1 VELPGV
7 EVSEITAVRTSL
19 ARRLA
24 RPLRERSGPPSLRAQ
39 LVLMLAAMLLG
50 AVLAGLLFVGVWRH
64 TATEGDAARAAQLA
78 TKQQLRTAQIQLKS
92 ARAQLVTASAATRH
106 VRAQL
111 HVAQAQGAALR
122 KQNTRAAARLAAP
135 VGSLVASGASLQHQ
149 LSKLSSELS
158 TIQTYL
164 TAATATGVDP
174 AFISAQVKYLQTS
187 AGAAEQAAS
196 ALAQQAARAQAAA
209 KQLTSSHSR

>member
-1 VELPGV
+1 M
-7 EVSEITAVRTSL
+7 EVTEITAVRTSL
-19 ARRLA
+19 AQRLA

-39 LVLMLAAMLLG
+39 LVLVAAAMMLG

-64 TATEGDAARAAQLA
+64 TASESDAARAAQLA
-78 TKQQLRTAQIQLKS
+78 TKQQLRSIQTQLATARTQLL
-92 ARAQLVTASAATRH
+92 AASAATRR

-111 HVAQAQGAALR
+111 HVAQTQRAALR
-122 KQNTRAAARLAAP
+122 NQNTRAAARLGAP
-135 VGSLVASGASLQHQ
+135 IGSLVDNGGALQHQ

-174 AFISAQVKYLQTS
+174 AFIAAQVKYLRSS
-187 AGAAEQAAS
+187 ARAAEEAAT

-209 KQLTSSHSR
+209 KELKSSH

>member
-1 VELPGV
+1 VELPDV
-7 EVSEITAVRTSL
+7 EVTEITAVRTSL
-19 ARRLA
+19 AQRLA

-39 LVLMLAAMLLG
+39 LVLVSAAMLLG

-78 TKQQLRTAQIQLKS
+78 TRQQLRSAQTQLKAAHAQLLAANAATGRLRTQLRTAQTQ
-92 ARAQLVTASAATRH
+92 R
-106 VRAQL
+106 
-111 HVAQAQGAALR
+111 AALR
-122 KQNTRAAARLAAP
+122 RSNTRAAARLGAP
-135 VGSLVASGASLQHQ
+135 VGALVGNGAALQHQ

-174 AFISAQVKYLQTS
+174 AFVAAQVKYLQSS
-187 AGAAEQAAS
+187 AGAAEQAAT
-196 ALAQQAARAQAAA
+196 ALAQQAARAQAAT
-209 KQLTSSHSR
+209 KELTSSH

>member
-1 VELPGV
+1 M
-7 EVSEITAVRTSL
+7 EVTEITAVRTGL
-19 ARRLA
+19 AQRLA

-39 LVLMLAAMLLG
+39 LVLVTAAMMLG

-64 TATEGDAARAAQLA
+64 TANESDAAHAAQLA
-78 TKQQLRTAQIQLKS
+78 TKQQLRTVQTQLAS
-92 ARAQLVTASAATRH
+92 ARTQLLAANAAARR

-111 HVAQAQGAALR
+111 HAAQTERTALR
-122 KQNTRAAARLAAP
+122 KQNTRAAKRLSSP
-135 VGSLVASGASLQHQ
+135 IGSLVGSGGSLQHQ

-174 AFISAQVKYLQTS
+174 AFIAAQVKYLQSS
-187 AGAAEQAAS
+187 AGAAEEAAT

-209 KQLTSSHSR
+209 KELNSSP

>member
-1 VELPGV
+1 MELPSV
-7 EVSEITAVRTSL
+7 EVTEITAVRNGL
-19 ARRLA
+19 AQRIA
-24 RPLRERSGPPSLRAQ
+24 GSLRERSGPPSLRAQ
-39 LVLMLAAMLLG
+39 LVLLVAAMMLG
-50 AVLAGLLFVGVWRH
+50 AVLSGLLFVGVWRH

-78 TKQQLRTAQIQLKS
+78 TKQQLRTVQTELKT
-92 ARAQLVTASAATRH
+92 ARAQLLAASTATRR

-111 HVAQAQGAALR
+111 HVAQTQRAALR
-122 KQNTRAAARLAAP
+122 KQNTRAAVRLRAP
-135 VGSLVASGASLQHQ
+135 IGSLVDNGGALQHQ

-164 TAATATGVDP
+164 NAATATGVDP
-174 AFISAQVKYLQTS
+174 AFIAAQVKYLQTS

-209 KQLTSSHSR
+209 KALNSSH

>member
-1 VELPGV
+1 VELPHV
-7 EVSEITAVRTSL
+7 EITEITAVRTSL
-19 ARRLA
+19 AQRLV

-39 LVLMLAAMLLG
+39 LVLIVAAMLLG

-78 TKQQLRTAQIQLKS
+78 TKQQLRSVQTQLKS
-92 ARAQLVTASAATRH
+92 AQAQLLAANAATRR

-111 HVAQAQGAALR
+111 HVVQTERAALR
-122 KQNTRAAARLAAP
+122 KQNTRAAARLGAP
-135 VGSLVASGASLQHQ
+135 ISSLVGNGGALQHQ

-164 TAATATGVDP
+164 TAATSTGIDP
-174 AFISAQVKYLQTS
+174 AFIAAQVKYLQSS
-187 AGAAEQAAS
+187 AGSAEQAAS

-209 KQLTSSHSR
+209 KELKSSH

>member
-1 VELPGV
+1 M
-7 EVSEITAVRTSL
+7 EVTEITAVRTSL
-19 ARRLA
+19 AQRLA

-39 LVLMLAAMLLG
+39 LVLVVAAMLLG

-78 TKQQLRTAQIQLKS
+78 TKQQLRS
-92 ARAQLVTASAATRH
+92 
-106 VRAQL
+106 
-111 HVAQAQGAALR
+111 AQAQLQAARTQLASANAAAGRLRTQLHTAQAQRAALR
-122 KQNTRAAARLAAP
+122 RQKTRAAARLGAP
-135 VGSLVASGASLQHQ
+135 IDSLVGSGAALQHQ

-174 AFISAQVKYLQTS
+174 AFVAAQVKYLQSS
-187 AGAAEQAAS
+187 AGAAEQSAT

-209 KQLTSSHSR
+209 KELTSSH

>member
-1 VELPGV
+1 V
-7 EVSEITAVRTSL
+7 EVTEITAVRTSL
-19 ARRLA
+19 AERLA

-39 LVLMLAAMLLG
+39 LVLIVAAILLG

-78 TKQQLRTAQIQLKS
+78 TKQQLRTVQAQLKV
-92 ARAQLVTASAATRH
+92 ARARLVAASAATGR
-106 VRAQL
+106 VRVQL
-111 HVAQAQGAALR
+111 RVAQAQRAALR
-122 KQNTRAAARLAAP
+122 KANTRAAARLSAP
-135 VGSLVASGASLQHQ
+135 IGSLVSNGGALQHQ

-164 TAATATGVDP
+164 SAAAATGVDP
-174 AFISAQVKYLQTS
+174 AFIAAQVKYLQSS

-196 ALAQQAARAQAAA
+196 ALAQEAARAQAAA
-209 KQLTSSHSR
+209 KDLKSH

>member
-1 VELPGV
+1 VDIT
-7 EVSEITAVRTSL
+7 EITAVRTSL
-19 ARRLA
+19 AQRLA

-39 LVLMLAAMLLG
+39 LVLVFAAMLLG

-64 TATEGDAARAAQLA
+64 TASESDAARAAQLA
-78 TKQQLRTAQIQLKS
+78 TKQQLRSVQTELKA
-92 ARAQLVTASAATRH
+92 ARAQLATANTATRR

-111 HVAQAQGAALR
+111 HVAQAQRAALR
-122 KQNTRAAARLAAP
+122 KANTRAAARLGAP
-135 VGSLVASGASLQHQ
+135 IGSLVGNGGALQHQ

-164 TAATATGVDP
+164 TASTATGVDP
-174 AFISAQVKYLQTS
+174 AFIAAQVKYLQSS
-187 AGAAEQAAS
+187 AGSAEEAAT

-209 KQLTSSHSR
+209 KALNSSH

>member
-1 VELPGV
+1 M
-7 EVSEITAVRTSL
+7 EVTEITAVRPSL
-19 ARRLA
+19 AQRIA

-39 LVLMLAAMLLG
+39 LVLVVAAILLG

-64 TATEGDAARAAQLA
+64 TATEGDAARAAQIA
-78 TKQQLRTAQIQLKS
+78 TKQQLRSVQTQLKT
-92 ARAQLVTASAATRH
+92 ARAQLVAANTATHR

-111 HVAQAQGAALR
+111 HVAQTQRAALR
-122 KQNTRAAARLAAP
+122 KQSTRAAARLNAP
-135 VGSLVASGASLQHQ
+135 IGSLVGNGGALQHQ

-174 AFISAQVKYLQTS
+174 AFIAAQVKYLQSS
-187 AGAAEQAAS
+187 ASAAEQAAT
-196 ALAQQAARAQAAA
+196 ALAQEAARAQTAA
-209 KQLTSSHSR
+209 KQLSSSH

>member
-1 VELPGV
+1 V
-7 EVSEITAVRTSL
+7 EVTEITAVRSSL
-19 ARRLA
+19 AHRLA

-39 LVLMLAAMLLG
+39 LVLLLAAMLLG

-78 TKQQLRTAQIQLKS
+78 TKQQLRTAQAQLKV
-92 ARAQLVTASAATRH
+92 ARAQLATADAATR
-106 VRAQL
+106 RIRTQL
-111 HVAQAQGAALR
+111 HVAQMQRTTLK
-122 KQNTRAAARLAAP
+122 KQNTRAAARLSAP
-135 VGSLVASGASLQHQ
+135 INSLVGNGGALQHQ

-174 AFISAQVKYLQTS
+174 AFIAAQVKYLQTS
-187 AGAAEQAAS
+187 AGAAEQAAT

-209 KQLTSSHSR
+209 KQLNSSH

>member
-1 VELPGV
+1 MDIT
-7 EVSEITAVRTSL
+7 EITAVRGSL
-19 ARRLA
+19 AQRLA

-39 LVLMLAAMLLG
+39 LVLMFAALLLG

-64 TATEGDAARAAQLA
+64 TATESDNARAAQLA
-78 TKQQLRTAQIQLKS
+78 TKQQLSATQTQLKA
-92 ARAQLVTASAATRH
+92 ARADLAAASAATRR

-111 HVAQAQGAALR
+111 HVAQTQRAALR
-122 KQNTRAAARLAAP
+122 KANTRAVARLSAP
-135 VGSLVASGASLQHQ
+135 IGSLVGNGGALQHQ

-174 AFISAQVKYLQTS
+174 AFIAAQVKYLQSS
-187 AGAAEQAAS
+187 AGAAEQSAS

-209 KQLTSSHSR
+209 KSLKSSH

>member
-1 VELPGV
+1 VDIT
-7 EVSEITAVRTSL
+7 EITAVRTSL
-19 ARRLA
+19 AQRLA

-39 LVLMLAAMLLG
+39 LVLVFAAMLLG

-64 TATEGDAARAAQLA
+64 TASESDAARAAQLA
-78 TKQQLRTAQIQLKS
+78 TKQQLRSVQTELKA
-92 ARAQLVTASAATRH
+92 ARAQLATANTATRR

-111 HVAQAQGAALR
+111 HVAQAQRAALR
-122 KQNTRAAARLAAP
+122 KANTRAAARLSAP
-135 VGSLVASGASLQHQ
+135 IGSLVGNGGALQHQ

-164 TAATATGVDP
+164 TASTATGVDP
-174 AFISAQVKYLQTS
+174 AFIAAQVKYLQSS
-187 AGAAEQAAS
+187 AGSAEEAAT

-209 KQLTSSHSR
+209 KALNSSH

>member
-1 VELPGV
+1 V
-7 EVSEITAVRTSL
+7 EVTEITAVRTSL
-19 ARRLA
+19 AQRLA

-39 LVLMLAAMLLG
+39 LVLVFAAMLLG

-78 TKQQLRTAQIQLKS
+78 TKRQLRTVQAQLKT
-92 ARAQLVTASAATRH
+92 ARAELAAANTATRR

-111 HVAQAQGAALR
+111 HVAQAERAALR
-122 KQNTRAAARLAAP
+122 KANTRAAARLSAP
-135 VGSLVASGASLQHQ
+135 IGSLVGNGDALQHQ

-164 TAATATGVDP
+164 SAATATGVDP
-174 AFISAQVKYLQTS
+174 AFIAAQVKYLQSS
-187 AGAAEQAAS
+187 AGAAEQSAS

-209 KQLTSSHSR
+209 KELKSH

>member
-1 VELPGV
+1 VELPDV
-7 EVSEITAVRTSL
+7 EVTEITAVRTSL
-19 ARRLA
+19 AQRLA
-24 RPLRERSGPPSLRAQ
+24 RPLKERSGPPSLRAQ
-39 LVLMLAAMLLG
+39 LVLVVAAILLG

-78 TKQQLRTAQIQLKS
+78 TKQQLRSVESQLKA
-92 ARAQLVTASAATRH
+92 ARTQLVAANTATHR

-111 HVAQAQGAALR
+111 HVARTQRAALR
-122 KQNTRAAARLAAP
+122 RANTRAAVRLRAP
-135 VGSLVASGASLQHQ
+135 IGSLVGNGGALQHQ

-174 AFISAQVKYLQTS
+174 AFIAAQVRYLQTT
-187 AGAAEQAAS
+187 AGAAQQAAT
-196 ALAQQAARAQAAA
+196 ALAQQAAHAQAAA
-209 KQLTSSHSR
+209 KALNSSH

>member
-1 VELPGV
+1 MELPRV
-7 EVSEITAVRTSL
+7 DITEITAVRTSL
-19 ARRLA
+19 AQRLA

-39 LVLMLAAMLLG
+39 LVLVFAAMLLG

-64 TATEGDAARAAQLA
+64 TASESDAARAAQLA
-78 TKQQLRTAQIQLKS
+78 TKQQLRSVQTELKA
-92 ARAQLVTASAATRH
+92 ARAQLATANTATRR

-111 HVAQAQGAALR
+111 HVAQAQRAALR
-122 KQNTRAAARLAAP
+122 KANTRAAARLSAP
-135 VGSLVASGASLQHQ
+135 IGSLVGNGGALQHQ

-164 TAATATGVDP
+164 TASTATGVDP
-174 AFISAQVKYLQTS
+174 AFIAAQVKYLQSS
-187 AGAAEQAAS
+187 AGAAEEAAT

-209 KQLTSSHSR
+209 KALNSSH

>member
-7 EVSEITAVRTSL
+7 DITEITAVRTSL
-19 ARRLA
+19 AQRLA

-39 LVLMLAAMLLG
+39 LVLVLAAILLG

-64 TATEGDAARAAQLA
+64 TASESDAARAAQIA
-78 TKQQLRTAQIQLKS
+78 TKQQLRSVQTQLKA
-92 ARAQLVTASAATRH
+92 ARAELATANTAVRR

-111 HVAQAQGAALR
+111 HIAQMQRSALR
-122 KQNTRAAARLAAP
+122 KANTHAAARLSAP
-135 VGSLVASGASLQHQ
+135 IGSLVGNGGVLQHQ

-174 AFISAQVKYLQTS
+174 AFIAAQVKYLQSS
-187 AGAAEQAAS
+187 AGAAEQAAT

-209 KQLTSSHSR
+209 KELNSSH

>member
-1 VELPGV
+1 M
-7 EVSEITAVRTSL
+7 EVTEITAVRTSL
-19 ARRLA
+19 AQRLA
-24 RPLRERSGPPSLRAQ
+24 RPRRERSGPPSLRAQ
-39 LVLMLAAMLLG
+39 LVLVAAAMMLG

-64 TATEGDAARAAQLA
+64 TASESDAARAAQLA
-78 TKQQLRTAQIQLKS
+78 TKQQLRSVQTQLATARTQLL
-92 ARAQLVTASAATRH
+92 AAGAATRR

-111 HVAQAQGAALR
+111 HVAQTQRAALR
-122 KQNTRAAARLAAP
+122 KQNTRAAARLGAP
-135 VGSLVASGASLQHQ
+135 IGSLVDNGGALQHQ

-174 AFISAQVKYLQTS
+174 AFIAAQVKYLQSS
-187 AGAAEQAAS
+187 AGAAEEAAT

-209 KQLTSSHSR
+209 KELKSSH